1 MIMISAIILA
11 AGESKRMRQPKM
23 LLPWGNTT
31 VLGHVIQVYQ
41 NASLGKIIVITGA
54 ERNAVEQVASEQGV
68 PSLHNPDYSRGEM
81 LSSIQAGLR
90 SLDTD
95 VNAALICLGDQPQV
109 QESVVRGILQR
120 FEQEQVPLIVP
131 SYKMRRGHP
140 WLVSRTLWP
149 AILDLKSASSTREFL
164 MKYASQITYLIV
176 ETPSVF
182 EDLDT
187 QEEYQQQIKRT
198 DKFH

>member
-1 MIMISAIILA
+1 MICAIIVA
-11 AGESKRMRQPKM
+11 AGESKRMGHPKM

-41 NASLGKIIVITGA
+41 KAELGNIMVITGA
-54 ERNAVEQVASEQGV
+54 EKNAVEQVVSEHCV
-68 PSLHNPDYSRGEM
+68 TSIHNPDYSRGEM
-81 LSSIQAGLR
+81 LSSIQTGLR
-90 SLDTD
+90 SLDAV

-109 QESVVRGILQR
+109 LVSVVRGILR
-120 FEQEQVPLIVP
+120 RYEQEQAPLIVP

-149 AILDLKSASSTREFL
+149 AILDLKSPSSTREFL

-176 ETPSVF
+176 ETPSVV

-187 QEEYQQQIKRT
+187 PEAYQQQLNRS
-198 DKFH
+198 DKLS

>member
-11 AGESKRMRQPKM
+11 AGESKRMGQPKM
-23 LLPWGNTT
+23 LLPWGHTT
-31 VLGHVIQVYQ
+31 VLGHVI
-41 NASLGKIIVITGA
+41 
-54 ERNAVEQVASEQGV
+54 E
-68 PSLHNPDYSRGEM
+68 
-81 LSSIQAGLR
+81 
-90 SLDTD
+90 
-95 VNAALICLGDQPQV
+95 V

-176 ETPSVF
+176 ETPSVV

-187 QEEYQQQIKRT
+187 PEEYQQQIKRT